1 MGLTPSVRVLL
12 QRLMGRLAARLKGG
26 VRAASLAAALGASLA
41 VLAIAPSAGAVVVE
55 RVVAVVG
62 DEAILLS
69 QLRRRGEPFQRLI
82 LKQVPPGAQRAAA
95 ESQMYRDLLEKMIEE
110 ELEEQAAAKA
120 KVTVT
125 AEEIDGAIRTLA
137 TQQGTSV
144 SELIRTIEAKSGIT
158 EIEYRDEVR
167 RQVLEG
173 KMLSLRV
180 KGRVRITEEQIRSAY
195 QRALRDERERREYR
209 PAWIVLRIL
218 PGSSPQAVAER
229 EALAADLV
237 ARARRG
243 EDFAELARRF
253 SDDGNTRDRGG
264 DLGLRAPQRSQ
275 SAIAGRRPVL
285 ARELEEVILPLEP
298 EQVAEPTRYGDAIV
312 VVKLLSRQPSR
323 FTDLEAAR
331 PELMQRL
338 QNEILLEEK
347 QSWIDDLKRR
357 THVDT
362 RL

>member
-1 MGLTPSVRVLL
+1 MRVPSI
-12 QRLMGRLAARLKGG
+12 
-26 VRAASLAAALGASLA
+26 VRAASLAAALTVMA
-41 VLAIAPSAGAVVVE
+41 VALPAEAVVVE

-69 QLRRRGEPFQRLI
+69 QLRKRGEPFQRLI
-82 LKQVPPGAQRAAA
+82 LKQVPAGAQRAAA
-95 ESQMYRDLLEKMIEE
+95 ESQMYSDLLEKMIEE
-110 ELEEQAAAKA
+110 ELQEQAAAKA
-120 KVTVT
+120 KITVT

-137 TQQGTSV
+137 SQQGVSV
-144 SELIRTIEAKSGIT
+144 GDLVRTIETKSGIT

-180 KGRVRITEEQIRSAY
+180 KGRVRITEEEVRSAY
-195 QRALRDERERREYR
+195 QRALREERERREYR
-209 PAWIVLRIL
+209 PAWVVLRIL
-218 PGSSPQAVAER
+218 PGSSPQALSQR
-229 EALAADLV
+229 EDLAAEIV
-237 ARARRG
+237 TRARAG
-243 EDFAELARRF
+243 EDFAELARRY
-253 SDDGNTRDRGG
+253 SDDSATRDKGG

-275 SAIAGRRPVL
+275 GAVAGRRPVL

-298 EQVAEPTRYGDAIV
+298 GQVSEPTRYGDAIV
-312 VVKLLSRQPSR
+312 VVQLLSRQPSR
-323 FTDLEAAR
+323 YTDLEAAR

-338 QNEILLEEK
+338 QNEILLKEK
-347 QSWIDDLKRR
+347 TTWIEDLKRR